1 MTGTPRVFSRGWFA
15 ATLVALLLAALVA
28 PPAVAQV
35 PGDGLIRQQ
44 LPSEPATGV
53 DVPTIGP
60 LAGTETVASPMPVL
74 PDMAMWEFLARRA
87 EAALQDPR
95 TTNLVFEQLRSRIA
109 EWRTRFVELQTASNA
124 RIETVRAQLAAL
136 GPAPEAGQTEPPEI
150 AQRRR
155 ELLET
160 LSRLEAPVRVA
171 EEAFRR
177 ADGLIREIDAL
188 LRERQAQALLQ
199 LSPAPVN
206 PTNWP
211 AAIAAAI
218 EAGRALAGEI
228 MRAINNPVRQAELS
242 DGLPAILAYLVFAA
256 ILLARGRHWME
267 RATLRLQEGS
277 ATVRG
282 REVAAFVVSLGQI
295 VLPFLGIMAL
305 VEALRA
311 TGLVGLR
318 GSALVD
324 ALPTAALTVLV
335 ARWLGGQLFPK
346 AEGTDLPLNLP
357 PERRREGRFMVSLL
371 GLTLGAEGLRTA
383 FFESVELVEA
393 ADSVLRFPLLALA
406 GVLVLRVAQLVKR
419 HVRAEAEADETVGF
433 TDRLIGIV
441 ARLAMV
447 LGVGGVLLGAVG
459 YVAAAGAIVYPAAM
473 SLGLV
478 GLLLIVA
485 RVVSA
490 LAGMLPGV
498 EDGQSLLPV
507 AVNFALVLLSLPV
520 FALMWG
526 VRDAELWELYVRL
539 SEGVSIGDTRISPG
553 EFLTFAVVFA
563 IGYTVT
569 RLVQGALR
577 SSVLPKTKLDKGG
590 QTAVVSGLGYLGI
603 FLAALIAFSSAG
615 IDLSS
620 LAIVAGALSVGIGFG
635 LQNIVSNFVS
645 GIILLFERP
654 VAEGDWIEVGGVMG
668 TVRKIS
674 VRSTAI
680 TTFDRTDVIVPN
692 ADLIN
697 SHVTNWTRFNL
708 TGRIIIDVG
717 VAYGSDTRKVARI
730 LQEIAEEQPPV
741 ILNPPPRVHFKGFG
755 ADALEFRIFCILRD
769 VHLRMNVENEINHR
783 IAERFAEEGIEIP
796 FAQRDIWLR
805 NPEALAPLAPAR
817 DGAGGAGGAAAPGPG
832 PAGEVAAT
840 DTAPPADSPAD
851 GTADAAPPPPAS
863 PEPAT

>member
-1 MTGTPRVFSRGWFA
+1 MSAGTTLPARWLS
-15 ATLVALLLAALVA
+15 ATLLALLLAVLAPLAAAQTAGEVTSEVSTEDADALSEFA
-28 PPAVAQV
+28 PATTPTPITPLVG
-35 PGDGLIRQQ
+35 GDGAA
-44 LPSEPATGV
+44 STMPA
-53 DVPTIGP
+53 
-60 LAGTETVASPMPVL
+60 L
-74 PDMAMWEFLARRA
+74 PDMAVWEFLARRT
-87 EAALQDPR
+87 ETALQDPR
-95 TTNLVFEQLRSRIA
+95 TTNLALEQLRGRIV
-109 EWRTRFVELQTASNA
+109 EWRTRFLELQTTSNA

-136 GPAPEAGQTEPPEI
+136 GPAPEAGETEPPEI

-155 ELLET
+155 ELLDT
-160 LSRLEAPVRVA
+160 LARLEAPVRVA

-188 LRERQAQALLQ
+188 LRERQTDALLQ

-206 PTNWP
+206 PANWP
-211 AAIAAAI
+211 AAITATI
-218 EAGRALAGEI
+218 EASRALVGEI
-228 MRAINNPVRQAELS
+228 TRALTNPARLAELS
-242 DGLPAILAYLVFAA
+242 GSLPAIFAYLLFAA

-267 RATLRLQEGS
+267 QATLRLQEGS
-277 ATVRG
+277 ASARG
-282 REVAAFVVSLGQI
+282 RDVAAFVVSLGQI
-295 VLPFLGIMAL
+295 VLPFLGVLAL
-305 VEALRA
+305 VAALRA

-318 GSALVD
+318 GTALVD
-324 ALPTAALTVLV
+324 ALPSAALTILA

-371 GLTLGAEGLRTA
+371 GLTLGGEALREA
-383 FFESVELVEA
+383 FFENVELLET
-393 ADSVLRFPLLALA
+393 ADSVLRYPLLALA
-406 GVLVLRVAQLVKR
+406 GVLLLRVAQLVRR
-419 HVRAEAEADETVGF
+419 HVAAEADSDETVGF

-441 ARLAMV
+441 ARLAM
-447 LGVGGVLLGAVG
+447 LMGAGGVLLGAVG
-459 YVAAAGAIVYPAAM
+459 YVAAAQAIVYPAAL
-473 SLGLV
+473 SLGLI
-478 GLLLIVA
+478 GLLIILA
-485 RVVSA
+485 RIVSA
-490 LAGMLPGV
+490 LASMLPGV

-507 AVNFALVLLSLPV
+507 LVNFAMVLASLPV
-520 FALMWG
+520 FALTWG
-526 VRDAELWELYVRL
+526 VRDAELWELWVRFR
-539 SEGVSIGDTRISPG
+539 EGVSIGDTRISPG
-553 EFLTFAVVFA
+553 EFFTFAVVFA
-563 IGYTVT
+563 VGYTVT
-569 RLVQGALR
+569 RLLQGALR
-577 SSVLPKTKLDKGG
+577 SSVLPKTRLDKGG
-590 QTAVVSGLGYLGI
+590 QTAVVSGLGYLGV

-615 IDLSS
+615 IDLSN

-708 TGRIIIDVG
+708 TGRLIVDVG
-717 VAYGSDTRKVARI
+717 VAYGSDTRKVAQI

-769 VHLRMNVENEINHR
+769 VHLRLNVENEIHHR
-783 IAERFAEEGIEIP
+783 IAERFKEEGIEIP

-805 NPEALAPLAPAR
+805 NPEALAIAAGTRPAGAEKAAPAPE
-817 DGAGGAGGAAAPGPG
+817 APPEAPEAPGPEG
-832 PAGEVAAT
+832 GEPAAT
-840 DTAPPADSPAD
+840 
-851 GTADAAPPPPAS
+851 
-863 PEPAT
+863 PEPAPSTGESQT